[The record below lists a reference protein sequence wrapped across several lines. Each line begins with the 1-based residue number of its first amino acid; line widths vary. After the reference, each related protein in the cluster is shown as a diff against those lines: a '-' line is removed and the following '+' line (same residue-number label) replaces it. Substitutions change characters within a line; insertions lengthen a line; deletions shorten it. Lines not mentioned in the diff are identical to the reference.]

1 MKALGLLPLVQVFK
15 GIECWACSPVPG
27 TTDRRETKTTNIA
40 VVEQNTGKDNQE
52 AKAETI
58 RMTNDRSDL
67 IEGNMGLSCN
77 VFNVV
82 SHGTVYKYCL

>member
-1 MKALGLLPLVQVFK
+1 MNVGLVLLFQEPQTEGK
-15 GIECWACSPVPG
+15 PKPRIYG
-27 TTDRRETKTTNIA
+27 

>member
-1 MKALGLLPLVQVFK
+1 MLGLFPCSRNHRQK
-15 GIECWACSPVPG
+15 G
-27 TTDRRETKTTNIA
+27 NQNH

-52 AKAETI
+52 AEAETI